1 MGGFIYV
8 DVDKDMGT
16 MYMESVLILMDDG
29 RWKQHRYQSNTNC
42 HENRYLHYSWIFSE
56 DCINIIIK
64 NNVD

>member
-1 MGGFIYV
+1 
-8 DVDKDMGT
+8 MGT
-16 MYMESVLILMDDG
+16 MYMAAVLILMEDG